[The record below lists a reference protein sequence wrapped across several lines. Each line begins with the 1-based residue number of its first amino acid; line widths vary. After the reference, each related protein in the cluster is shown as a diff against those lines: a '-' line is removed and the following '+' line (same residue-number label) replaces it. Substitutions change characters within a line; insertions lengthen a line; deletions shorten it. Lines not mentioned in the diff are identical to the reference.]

1 MDYFFGLIYKFV
13 KNEFN
18 QYILIQVIYLEIF
31 LIIKWLFFLKKI
43 RILWVLVVFEFLFMK
58 NNLELYFFVMLFF
71 E

>member
-13 KNEFN
+13 KKEFN